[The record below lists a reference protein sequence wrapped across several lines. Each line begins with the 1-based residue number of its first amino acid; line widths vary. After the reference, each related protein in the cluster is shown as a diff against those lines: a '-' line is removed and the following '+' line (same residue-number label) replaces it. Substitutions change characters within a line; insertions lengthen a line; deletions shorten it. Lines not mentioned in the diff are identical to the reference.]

1 MLQVLPELARL
12 GATRLGGPAPA
23 NGDQLMRFS
32 KLRWALMAV
41 LGGLMAQSG
50 RISGPTDPNRRALL
64 RGHVNPQAL
73 PKYDR
78 GAVEPSF
85 KLTSMI
91 LVLKPSE
98 AQQAA
103 LDQLLAEQQNPASP
117 QPRKWLTPE
126 EYGDR
131 FGATVNDIARISD
144 WLRSEGF
151 TVASAARG
159 RNWIAFSGT
168 AEKVEAAF
176 HTSVH
181 RYDVDGEMHF
191 AISAEPSIPAALG
204 PMVMSLL
211 GLDDF
216 DPRASQ
222 PLRPAAA
229 LASGLIALTPADLGT
244 IYGVQRLHQAGIDG
258 TGQKIAVVGDSAI
271 DLSDIQMFRKTF
283 DLGDA
288 NVQTVLAGPDPGL
301 VPGLVAEPD
310 LDLEVSGAMAPNA
323 TLVYV
328 YSKSLTTAIFAAID
342 QNLAPVLSQSSGTC
356 EAHVPSSVTAS
367 YEAEAK
373 KANSMGITWVVAT
386 GDTGAANCDR
396 PGPFAT
402 QGLAV
407 SFPSNL
413 PEVTAVGG
421 TEFNEDTGAG
431 NFWAS
436 PNGAAQSYVPE
447 MAWNDTIYTGLL
459 NSGGGGVSKI
469 FPKPS
474 WQTGA
479 GVPNDNARDLPDIS
493 LAAANAHDSYLFV
506 TAGQLALGGGT
517 SAAAPVFAGF
527 VALLNQHLA
536 QNGSGAGGNQPHAS
550 AAAGFGNI
558 NPHLYQLAQTNPG
571 NFHDIVTGNN
581 MVPCEAESPDCV
593 NGQLGYSAG
602 PGYDLATG
610 LGSVD
615 AYNMVTGWNGIPSGT
630 PVIRGLAP
638 VPNTAGGPSFTL
650 TVNGANFT
658 AGAQVQWNGTGL
670 TTMMVSSTELQAQVD
685 ATLIASPGIV
695 AISVTQSGKTSG
707 VAFYTVSASTG
718 MALSVSGERV
728 TKTAPNACDP
738 PTVDTS
744 FVTTDATIYFWFQA
758 TVTAND
764 RLIIS
769 WLAPDNT
776 AYYTVYPGLQPGTNY
791 CGLSTNFSI
800 ANLPASQLGTW
811 QARLYDNATLLI
823 SIPFTVT
830 LPGAATP
837 TVGAVVN
844 GASFTPGAPV
854 APGSLA
860 TLFGTGFA
868 PKINASTVPLPTQ
881 LSGVSVLVN
890 GRPAPLVFLN
900 PTQVNFQVPLETRPG
915 RAKVIV
921 ETNGIPSSSFDF
933 QVQAVAPGL
942 FVALNNADGTPNGGA
957 HPASVSDFLIVYL
970 TGQGPVDQPAIDG
983 VPAPNPPPLSNATK
997 PFSAT
1002 IGGATATVAFL
1013 GLSPGFVGLAQ
1024 ADVQVPK
1031 LSPGSYP
1038 LVLTVGSVASNALM
1052 VSVK

>member
-1 MLQVLPELARL
+1 MSATIQFRKQGAAILATVVALICACTAQAQPDRVLERIVPGAGRL
-12 GATRLGGPAPA
+12 LH
-23 NGDQLMRFS
+23 
-32 KLRWALMAV
+32 
-41 LGGLMAQSG
+41 
-50 RISGPTDPNRRALL
+50 
-64 RGHVNPQAL
+64 GHLNPQAL

-78 GAVEPSF
+78 GPADPSF
-85 KLTSMI
+85 KLNSMI
-91 LVLKPSE
+91 LVLMPSA
-98 AQQAA
+98 AQRTA
-103 LDQLLAEQQNPASP
+103 LDRLLAEQQDPASP
-117 QPRKWLTPE
+117 EYRKWLTPE
-126 EYGDR
+126 EYADR
-131 FGATVNDIARISD
+131 FGASANDIAGISN
-144 WLRSEGF
+144 WLRAEGF
-151 TVASAARG
+151 TVESTARG
-159 RNWIAFSGT
+159 RNWIAFSGS
-168 AEKVEAAF
+168 AAQVEAAF
-176 HTSVH
+176 HASVH
-181 RYDVDGEMHF
+181 QYDVDGETHF
-191 AISAEPSIPAALG
+191 TISAEPSIPAALEG
-204 PMVMSLL
+204 IVNSIL

-216 DPRASQ
+216 QIRASR
-222 PLRPAAA
+222 PLRPAAS
-229 LASGLIALTPADLGT
+229 LTSGLIAVTPSDLGT
-244 IYGVQRLHQAGIDG
+244 IYSVQRLHQAGIDG

-271 DLSDIQMFRKTF
+271 GVSDIQMFRSTF
-283 DLGDA
+283 GLSPA
-288 NVQTVLAGPDPGL
+288 NVQTVLAGSDPGL
-301 VPGLVAEPD
+301 VPQLVAEPD
-310 LDLEVSGAMAPNA
+310 LDLEVAGAMAPNA

-342 QNLAPVLSQSSGTC
+342 QDLAPVLSQSSGTC
-356 EAHVPSSVTAS
+356 EAKVPASVTSS

-373 KANSMGITWVVAT
+373 KANALGITWVVAT

-421 TEFNEDTGAG
+421 TEFNEGTGAG

-447 MAWNDTIYTGLL
+447 IGWNDTVYTGSL
-459 NSGGGGVSKI
+459 NSGGGGVSKV
-469 FPKPS
+469 FPKPP

-479 GVPNDNARDLPDIS
+479 GVPNDTARDLPDIS

-506 TAGQLALGGGT
+506 TDGQLALGGGT

-527 VALLNQHLA
+527 VALLDQYLA
-536 QNGSGAGGNQPHAS
+536 QNG
-550 AAAGFGNI
+550 AAAGVNQPRAQAAVGAGNI
-558 NPHLYQLAQTNPG
+558 NPNLYQLARTNPG
-571 NFHDIVTGNN
+571 VFHDIVAGSN

-615 AYNMVTGWNGIPSGT
+615 AFNMVTGWNGIASGT
-630 PVIRGLAP
+630 PSISGLAP
-638 VPNTAGGPSFTL
+638 VAITAGGASFTL
-650 TVNGANFT
+650 TVNGTNFA
-658 AGAQVQWNGTGL
+658 AGAQVQWNGAGL

-685 ATLIASPGIV
+685 GSLIAAPGIA
-695 AISVTQSGKTSG
+695 AISVTQGGKSSG
-707 VAFYTVSASTG
+707 VAFYTVNASAAMT
-718 MALSVSGERV
+718 LSVSGERV
-728 TKTAPNACDP
+728 TKTAPVACTP
-738 PTVDTS
+738 PDAGNS
-744 FVTTDATIYFWFQA
+744 FVATDATIYFWFQA
-758 TVTAND
+758 TITAND
-764 RLIIS
+764 RLVIA

-776 AYYTVYPGLQPGTNY
+776 GYYTVYPGLQPGTNY
-791 CGLSTNFSI
+791 CGLSTSFSI

-811 QARLYDNATLLI
+811 QARLFDNVTLLI
-823 SIPFTVT
+823 SIPFTIT

-844 GASFTPGAPV
+844 GASFAQGAPV

-868 PKINASTVPLPTQ
+868 PKINAPTVPLPTQ

-900 PTQVNFQVPLETRPG
+900 PTQVNFQVPLETPAG
-915 RAKVIV
+915 HAKVIV
-921 ETNGIPSSSFDF
+921 ETNGVPSASFDF

-942 FVALNNADGTPNGGA
+942 FVALNNADGTPNGSA
-957 HPASVSDFLIVYL
+957 HPAAPGDFLVVYL
-970 TGQGPVDQPAIDG
+970 TGQGPVDQPATDG

-1002 IGGATATVAFL
+1002 IGGANATVTFL

-1031 LSPGSYP
+1031 LPPGSYP
-1038 LVLTVGSVASNALM
+1038 LIITVGSVPSNALM
-1052 VSVK
+1052 VTIK